1 MEAGNC
7 PCIKLVK
14 VLLKK
19 LQNDLFKVLYV
30 PWITAYIQPKR
41 DRSLPRASGEDGGVC
56 KEPDGEECR
65 DVGICGVL

>member
-30 PWITAYIQPKR
+30 PWITAYKNRVDAILVVYIVYGLKY
-41 DRSLPRASGEDGGVC
+41 
-56 KEPDGEECR
+56 
-65 DVGICGVL
+65 

>member
-30 PWITAYIQPKR
+30 PWITAY
-41 DRSLPRASGEDGGVC
+41 
-56 KEPDGEECR
+56 PDGFDFEMGEKF
-65 DVGICGVL
+65 DVNGMK

>member
-30 PWITAYIQPKR
+30 PWITAYVKSEM
-41 DRSLPRASGEDGGVC
+41 RSLNLGTTAIALSNVVLGMV
-56 KEPDGEECR
+56 
-65 DVGICGVL
+65 ICGGGD